1 MPIQGTIKPNEDTS
15 ESVMHREKEVDG
27 NDRITLEAAK
37 AELAKVKE
45 EINRARESSVQSWLD
60 SEPLIDE
67 LEKKKSNLA
76 NAQQSFKAS
85 NNSIAELES
94 QLEIIHK
101 SIKNKRD
108 EQLKSES
115 MINRIQQALDQT
127 RSDMERLKLEKTKEK
142 QTLAKL
148 RQALHLRKLTG
159 QTLQLTLQ
167 AVLLESDAVEE
178 SSAKA
183 LQQIKLSEN
192 YIDAVQLTRER
203 YHVLTRRAR
212 EKISQA
218 NSRVSVSMEQK
229 LAAEATRELALSRL
243 NNIYSTGSWSMNK
256 RNIMGQRYTEK
267 NAKSQDTI
275 VEEEVA
281 TKIKSVSLKSS
292 AEESLPKSKRGK
304 LQQSRKSGTNMK
316 AIKKKSSILHKMS
329 RCFSLK

>member
-1 MPIQGTIKPNEDTS
+1 MPIQGIIKLNEETL
-15 ESVMHREKEVDG
+15 ERVMYKETEVEGD
-27 NDRITLEAAK
+27 DRVILEAAK

-45 EINRARESSVQSWLD
+45 EINRARESSMQSWLD

-76 NAQQSFKAS
+76 NAQQSSNAS
-85 NNSIAELES
+85 NSIAELES
-94 QLEIIHK
+94 LLEIIHK
-101 SIKNKRD
+101 NIKDKRD
-108 EQLKSES
+108 NQLETES
-115 MINRIQQALDQT
+115 MINRIQQDLDQT
-127 RSDMERLKLEKTKEK
+127 RSDMERLELEKTKEK

-148 RQALHLRKLTG
+148 RQTLHLRKLTG

-192 YIDAVQLTRER
+192 YRDAVQLTHEK

-243 NNIYSTGSWSMNK
+243 NKIYSSDSWSMNK
-256 RNIMGQRYTEK
+256 RNIMGQRYTDR
-267 NAKSQDTI
+267 NASSQDTI

-281 TKIKSVSLKSS
+281 AKIKSASPKSS

-316 AIKKKSSILHKMS
+316 AKKEKSSILHKM
-329 RCFSLK
+329 RHCFY